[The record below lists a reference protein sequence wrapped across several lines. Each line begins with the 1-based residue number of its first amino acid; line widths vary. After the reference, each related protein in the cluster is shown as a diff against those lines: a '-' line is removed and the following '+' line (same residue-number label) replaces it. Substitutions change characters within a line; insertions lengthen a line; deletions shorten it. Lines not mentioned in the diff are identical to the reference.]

1 MTLTGRN
8 PDGSDA
14 PPQKV
19 ADYYAISE
27 EKLNALSPEAFLR
40 LRYQGVLGPTYAHL
54 VSLLLWPKIIQ
65 RALMRAESMAQA
77 DMRAST
83 PLA

>member
-1 MTLTGRN
+1 
-8 PDGSDA
+8 
-14 PPQKV
+14 
-19 ADYYAISE
+19 
-27 EKLNALSPEAFLR
+27 
-40 LRYQGVLGPTYAHL
+40 